1 MNNKG
6 FAITGILYTIF
17 ILFIMVLLSI
27 LAGLNTRKDLLEKS
41 IMSFE
46 DDYKI
51 LEENKVVDI
60 SGYNNTA
67 LVTGKYVFGSSIS
80 NGDALICTKYLKK
93 GDSLEESGTYIE
105 NFCAGQDLVLESV
118 YEFNKES

>member
-27 LAGLNTRKDLLEKS
+27 LAGLSSRRSLLEKS
-41 IMSFE
+41 IMSLE

-51 LEENKVVDI
+51 TDANM
-60 SGYNNTA
+60 NNITGTTA
-67 LVTGKYVFGSSIS
+67 PFTGKYIFKS
-80 NGDALICTKYLKK
+80 DTTECTTYLKK
-93 GDSLEESGTYIE
+93 GASLDSNSDSVTFIESGC
-105 NFCAGQDLVLESV
+105 NSNKSGLVV
-118 YEFNKES
+118 DTGYKFNNGEE

>member
-46 DDYKI
+46 DDYKASV
-51 LEENKVVDI
+51 ENEIDDI
-60 SGYNNTA
+60 SGYTDTA
-67 LVTGKYVFGSSIS
+67 LVTGKYVFHFNLGSNIK
-80 NGDALICTKYLKK
+80 CTKYLKK
-93 GDSLEESGTYIE
+93 GDSLDSGTYIE
-105 NFCAGQDLVLESV
+105 SGCEGQDLLLESV

>member
-60 SGYNNTA
+60 GGYTNTNTA
-67 LVTGKYVFGSSIS
+67 LVTGKYVFHFNLNS
-80 NGDALICTKYLKK
+80 NIKCTKYLKK
-93 GDSLEESGTYIE
+93 GDSLVESGTYIE
-105 NFCAGQDLVLESV
+105 NGCAGQDLVLESV